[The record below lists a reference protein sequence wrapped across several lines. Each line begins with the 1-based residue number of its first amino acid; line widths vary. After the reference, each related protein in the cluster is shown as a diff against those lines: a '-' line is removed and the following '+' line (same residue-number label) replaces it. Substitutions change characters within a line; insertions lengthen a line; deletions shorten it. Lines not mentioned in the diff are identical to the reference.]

1 MRDTRAP
8 SLVSFVGQSG
18 AGKSTLIN
26 LLITF
31 KGGPNREQLPS
42 PVVGMTG
49 KDVPTSEDVH
59 LYSDPATCLSD
70 NPLLYADCEG
80 LDGGEREPVKS
91 RLRKT
96 KDQGNNRQSQVIE
109 LNSKVR
115 HNSERELLW
124 ADTVEKRSRQFAVAH
139 LYPRLLFTFSDTIV
153 FVLKNPRVI
162 EGVFE
167 KLVEWAAAALE
178 TSSNQPVLP
187 CAIIALNASEIN
199 IDEALWDVEY
209 ATTQLLESLMQT
221 VQQNPSFQR
230 YAEFWTAR
238 NKQIETLEQLVLC
251 YYSSIKIVRIPA
263 AGRPKLIQEQV
274 EKLYHAIDEG
284 CKFTRERKRSLR
296 MLLDAAELQSYLQ
309 CAFDHFAQT
318 LDIAFDFV
326 QASFINNP
334 IPFDFGG
341 NILRLA
347 ISIKERQTPKHGRA
361 DPKAIFK
368 ELSTIVASCIMLDS
382 VRHEIRGNAER
393 IFPEYINHLESALED
408 FCDRHWPCE
417 FVAYGAEYPLLM
429 RHLDGITG
437 HHNLRYIAQKSQCV
451 NVRAGHSSKGHQT
464 ADGTIFHSGEYFS
477 EFSWES
483 YHEEFYAAV
492 YFRLDDLMGMLD
504 ERTRDGTPA
513 EIAAAAIHRDETLAP
528 FYRSNLK
535 NMNQLFQSH
544 SVCLCCL
551 FEQPEHVLPCGHIL
565 CTSCVKSYGRMKS
578 KTLIEIRDCPLEPE
592 KVGKYNPSTV
602 YLKPEMAAHRV
613 LVLDGGGIR
622 AMVQLEV
629 LRRLER
635 EWHGKL
641 PIRCFFDLVVGT
653 GTGALIAL
661 GLVMRYWSLDKCSYY
676 IERILNDAYARRP
689 GRGIPGIG
697 RLLETYSKSKFD
709 SSSLD
714 NALKEAFPDAQ
725 YLFGGRS
732 LPDMPASAIKVAVT
746 ATASTGSPIVFA
758 NYNRRCSDFLPYSF
772 CRPDKLE
779 QELKV
784 WQAARASMATPKL
797 FKPFRHHLS
806 KQIYTAADIS
816 YRNPIAIADR
826 ERKLLSNQQD
836 PSDLP
841 DLVLSLGTGMQAQPR
856 LTSSGASVRTA
867 TPSVVGSLRSLGNA
881 RDPLRRA
888 SSPARCQMASDD
900 FANGL
905 STSQRSSSFIRF
917 NPVSMMSMPSA
928 DDLPKMKHLQSLV
941 RSHIDAEQI
950 KNMAARLLAT
960 VFYFEPIENV
970 IERADGTFMAQGNY
984 FPSYSRLHVVLTR
997 AGYILC
1003 RLPNQTQDIANLG
1016 KLLREKSSLIP
1027 QFIVR
1032 ETETISIP
1040 QRIDIDHKT
1049 TGDMI
1054 LDQQFRMPPVTIV
1067 MSTRA
1072 AQIEI
1077 ALHMDGDEG
1086 HPISGFPRTL
1096 ARVEKKVMRK
1106 SLTHFDINHQKFS

>member
-1 MRDTRAP
+1 MMRDTRAP

-31 KGGPNREQLPS
+31 KGGPNKEQLPS

-59 LYSDPATCLSD
+59 LYSDPLTCFSS
-70 NPLLYADCEG
+70 NPMLYADCEG

-91 RLRKT
+91 RLRKA
-96 KDQGNNRQSQVIE
+96 KQQVNKTQPQE
-109 LNSKVR
+109 PEPNTKVR

-124 ADTVEKRSRQFAVAH
+124 ADTAEKRSRQFAVAH

-167 KLVEWAAAALE
+167 KLIEWAAAALE

-199 IDEALWDVEY
+199 IDGKLWDVGH
-209 ATTQLLESLMQT
+209 ATTELLESLMQT
-221 VQQNPSFQR
+221 VQRNPSFQK
-230 YAEFWTAR
+230 YAEFWMAR
-238 NKQIETLEQLVLC
+238 NRQVETLEQLVLC

-284 CKFTRERKRSLR
+284 CKLTRDRKRSLR
-296 MLLDAAELQSYLQ
+296 MLLDTAELQSYLQ

-347 ISIKERQTPKHGRA
+347 ISIKERQTPSNGRA
-361 DPKAIFK
+361 DPKAIFE
-368 ELSTIVASCIMLDS
+368 ELSTMVASCIMLDS

-417 FVAYGAEYPLLM
+417 FVAFGAEYPLLM

-437 HHNLRYIAQKSQCV
+437 HRNLRYIAHKSRCV

-464 ADGTIFHSGEYFS
+464 ADGTIFHSGEYVSDFT
-477 EFSWES
+477 WES

-492 YFRLDDLMGMLD
+492 YFRLDYLMGILD
-504 ERTRDGTPA
+504 ERTRDGTLP
-513 EIAAAAIHRDETLAP
+513 EIAAAAIHRDETLGP
-528 FYRSNLK
+528 FYRDNLQDVA
-535 NMNQLFQSH
+535 QLFQSH

-551 FEQPEHVLPCGHIL
+551 FEQPEHVLPCGHML
-565 CTSCVKSYGRMKS
+565 CTSCIKSYGRMKS
-578 KTLIEIRDCPLEPE
+578 KTLIEIQDCPLEPN
-592 KVGKYNPSTV
+592 KIGKYNPSTV

-622 AMVQLEV
+622 AMVQLEI
-629 LRRLER
+629 LRRLEH
-635 EWHGKL
+635 EWYGKL

-661 GLVMRYWSLDKCSYY
+661 GLTTRYWSLDKCSYH
-676 IERILNDAYARRP
+676 IERIINDAYARRP

-732 LPDMPASAIKVAVT
+732 LPDMPASTIKVAVT
-746 ATASTGSPIVFA
+746 ATSSTGSPIVFA

-772 CRPDKLE
+772 CRPDKLD

-784 WQAARASMATPKL
+784 WQAARASMATHKL
-797 FKPFRHHLS
+797 FKPFRHDPS

-816 YRNPIAIADR
+816 NRNPIAIADK

-841 DLVLSLGTGMQAQPR
+841 DLVLSLGTGMDVQPQ
-856 LTSSGASVRTA
+856 LMSSGSSVRTTA
-867 TPSVVGSLRSLGNA
+867 PSVVGSLKSLTSA
-881 RDPLRRA
+881 RDPLKRA
-888 SSPARCQMASDD
+888 SSPTRCQITSDD
-900 FANGL
+900 FANSL
-905 STSQRSSSFIRF
+905 PTSQRSSTYIRF
-917 NPVSMMSMPSA
+917 NPVSTMGIPSA
-928 DDLPKMKHLQSLV
+928 DDLSKMKHLKSLAS
-941 RSHIDAEQI
+941 SHIDTDQI
-950 KNMAARLLAT
+950 KRIAAKLLAS
-960 VFYFEPIENV
+960 VFYFETTENV
-970 IERADGTFMAQGNY
+970 MEQVDGAFVTQGKY
-984 FPSYSRLHVVLTR
+984 LPSHSLAHIV
-997 AGYILC
+997 
-1003 RLPNQTQDIANLG
+1003 AN
-1016 KLLREKSSLIP
+1016 
-1027 QFIVR
+1027 
-1032 ETETISIP
+1032 
-1040 QRIDIDHKT
+1040 RI
-1049 TGDMI
+1049 
-1054 LDQQFRMPPVTIV
+1054 
-1067 MSTRA
+1067 
-1072 AQIEI
+1072 
-1077 ALHMDGDEG
+1077 
-1086 HPISGFPRTL
+1086 
-1096 ARVEKKVMRK
+1096 
-1106 SLTHFDINHQKFS
+1106 